1 MQSPPAQTE
10 VFNDVEDLLR
20 LLHTT
25 QLRLQMRT
33 RGNMKENERN
43 QLLKLVS
50 SMHGIFI
57 LYMYQAEK
65 QE

>member
-1 MQSPPAQTE
+1 MQSSPAQTE

-25 QLRLQMRT
+25 QLRLQMIT

-50 SMHGIFI
+50 SVHSIFI
-57 LYMYQAEK
+57 LYIYQAEK

>member
-33 RGNMKENERN
+33 RGKMKENERN

-50 SMHGIFI
+50 SVHGIFI

>member
-1 MQSPPAQTE
+1 MQSSPAQTE

-33 RGNMKENERN
+33 RGKMKENERN

-50 SMHGIFI
+50 SVHGIFI

>member
-1 MQSPPAQTE
+1 MQSSPAQTE

-20 LLHTT
+20 LLYTT

-50 SMHGIFI
+50 SVHSIFI
-57 LYMYQAEK
+57 LYQAEK